1 MRVKLGIL
9 GPLYLQVAILF
20 LYSTIRY
27 QILDRSLVVVILLL
41 LFPSLILTVLAPFI
55 ISIFANLNNRL
66 QTRLSSELDDL
77 IRSERSW
84 EPQEESKTLM
94 IEELFLGDSHK
105 SEVSDSI
112 KKKLVPLLSKRS
124 LAHYKD
130 NFYSRTEKIKP
141 VRSLEYFESLV
152 LFASINSILFIFD
165 IIVVWIMNFQSL
177 PFYFIKLDKI
187 EDPGITISVT
197 IFLLLGL
204 AFSYMLFFYSRERL
218 IHYLPY
224 VVPILFHEPEDEKYF
239 RRETIR
245 SLTSYNLDNLI
256 DRKDQKKYRESLG
269 FALDELLVP
278 LLRDEF
284 LISARSEFASKI
296 AWREFAS
303 VIQSE
308 GSFGANQTKSIL
320 ERFLLGEKIGPVK
333 LNEKDL
339 LGLYSD
345 QEYIKDQLYKWDS
358 LSREERMIVYFQLY
372 RLTEFIFR
380 EITLGLNLVPEDE
393 EYNLYNSIKILFG
406 VAYLSED
413 DKKILNNLRYRRNKL
428 MHEPG
433 ISLEVSA
440 HSVSD
445 VITTITHILEILQS
459 EEIDQIS
466 SKVNKVQKLD
476 N

>member
-27 QILDRSLVVVILLL
+27 QVLDRALVVVILLL

-55 ISIFANLNNRL
+55 ISLFANLSGRL
-66 QTRLSSELDDL
+66 ETRLTAELDKL
-77 IRSERSW
+77 VLAERPY
-84 EPQEESKTLM
+84 ETVEESRTLM
-94 IEELFLGDSHK
+94 IENLFLGDTHK
-105 SEVSDSI
+105 REISESI
-112 KKKLVPLLSKRS
+112 QKKLVPSLSKRA

-130 NFYSRTEKIKP
+130 NFYSRQEKINP

-152 LFASINSILFIFD
+152 LFSSINSILFIFD
-165 IIVVWIMNFQSL
+165 IIIVWIMNFKSL
-177 PFYFIKLDKI
+177 PFYFIELDQI
-187 EDPGITISVT
+187 NDTSITFSIT

-204 AFSYMLFFYSRERL
+204 AFSYLLFFYSRERL
-218 IHYLPY
+218 IQYLPY
-224 VVPILFHEPEDEKYF
+224 VVPVLFHEPEDEKYL

-256 DRKDQKKYRESLG
+256 DRKDQKKYRESVGL
-269 FALDELLVP
+269 ALDELLIP

-284 LISARSEFASKI
+284 LITARAEFANKT
-296 AWREFAS
+296 AWREFS
-303 VIQSE
+303 SIISSEGIQSSE
-308 GSFGANQTKSIL
+308 DTKSIL
-320 ERFLLGEKIGPVK
+320 EQFLLGAKIGPVK

-345 QEYIKDQLYKWDS
+345 QEYIKEQLQNWDK
-358 LSREERMIVYFQLY
+358 LSQEKRMIVYFQLY
-372 RLTEFIFR
+372 RITEYIFR
-380 EITLGLNLVPEDE
+380 EILICMNLPPEDE

-406 VAYLSED
+406 IGYLNEE

-433 ISLEVSA
+433 ISLEVSSN
-440 HSVSD
+440 SVNE
-445 VITTITHILEILQS
+445 VLLTIANVLEILQS
-459 EEIDQIS
+459 EETDKIS
-466 SKVNKVQKLD
+466 QQVDKIPKLD

>member
-55 ISIFANLNNRL
+55 ISIFANLNGRL
-66 QTRLSSELDDL
+66 ESRLSSELDDL

-112 KKKLVPLLSKRS
+112 KNKLVPLLSKRS

-152 LFASINSILFIFD
+152 LFASINSILFLFD
-165 IIVVWIMNFQSL
+165 IIVVWIMNYKSL
-177 PFYFIKLDKI
+177 PFYFIRLDKI
-187 EDPGITISVT
+187 EDPNITISIT

-204 AFSYMLFFYSRERL
+204 AFSYMLFFYARERL

-256 DRKDQKKYRESLG
+256 DRRDQKKYRESLG

-303 VIQSE
+303 IIQSE
-308 GSFGANQTKSIL
+308 GKFSGNQTKSLL

-345 QEYIKDQLYKWDS
+345 QEYIKDQLYKWEA
-358 LSREERMIVYFQLY
+358 LSREKRMIVYFQLY

-380 EITLGLNLVPEDE
+380 EITLGLNLIPEDE
-393 EYNLYNSIKILFG
+393 EYNLYNSIKTLFG
-406 VAYLSED
+406 VAYLSEE

-440 HSVSD
+440 QSVSD
-445 VITTITHILEILQS
+445 VIATITHILEILQS
-459 EEIDQIS
+459 EDNEELS
-466 SKVNKVQKLD
+466 TKVSKVQKLD